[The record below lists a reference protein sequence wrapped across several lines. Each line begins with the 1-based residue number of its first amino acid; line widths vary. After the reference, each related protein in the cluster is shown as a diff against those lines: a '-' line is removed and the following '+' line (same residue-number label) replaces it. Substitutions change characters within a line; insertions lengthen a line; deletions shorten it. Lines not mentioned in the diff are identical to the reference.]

1 MWMLA
6 LGPRPSLSGKPIG
19 IAGPYALLMGLPG
32 FNGMRVPARLWM
44 LSVLCLAVLAAFVIA
59 RIESR
64 RARRLVAAIATLGLL
79 LDGWPRAFPIVAAP
93 GMRVTATAARARLGL
108 PLRENETE
116 TMYGAIAQARP
127 VFNGYSGYEAP
138 QHFAMRDLLERHD
151 PRILDRLA
159 ADGTD
164 RGDCRSGA

>member
-1 MWMLA
+1 
-6 LGPRPSLSGKPIG
+6 
-19 IAGPYALLMGLPG
+19 
-32 FNGMRVPARLWM
+32 MRVPARLWM
-44 LSVLCLAVLAAFVIA
+44 LSVLCLAVVAAFVD
-59 RIESR
+59 
-64 RARRLVAAIATLGLL
+64 RADRVAPRCGGWSCGVATLGLL

-93 GMRVTATAARARLGL
+93 GMRVTTTAARARLGL

-127 VFNGYSGYEAP
+127 VFNGYSGFTAP

-159 ADGTD
+159 AADPIEVIVEATRDADGAWSAFVQRD
-164 RGDCRSGA
+164 SRRQARRRVG